1 MFLEKDTTWHDYI
14 ELLEF
19 GMPFQQV
26 NLKQLPVV
34 FLKTQDAH
42 RARASELESTG
53 TARSIRCRNWHQV
66 ETDWKRRISELN
78 IFDVTTC
85 QNLSKLF
92 RQLIAAVWTRCTCAQ
107 FAQSCH
113 LRCPPWGWQPPI
125 WWTFFHLWPAVPR
138 HGNCEWKCMIMRL
151 IMYGMW
157 ECFSMA

>member
-1 MFLEKDTTWHDYI
+1 MFLEKDATWHDYI

-19 GMPFQQV
+19 GMQFQQV

-42 RARASELESTG
+42 RARASELLESTG

-92 RQLIAAVWTRCTCAQ
+92 RQLIAVVPGARVPSLRRAATWDAHVGVGSHLFGGRFSTFGPQHLDIETVYVNVW
-107 FAQSCH
+107 
-113 LRCPPWGWQPPI
+113 
-125 WWTFFHLWPAVPR
+125 
-138 HGNCEWKCMIMRL
+138 
-151 IMYGMW
+151 
-157 ECFSMA
+157 